1 MCIIDSLGMPTST
14 IWVME
19 MKPSGWLCHWKIKHV
34 SLGTLCQTTY
44 TEQLTCPWAW
54 LEPRTNIWWRERHN
68 YKPTG
73 LPRRRVQTVSNISMC
88 IHKVFTT
95 VASTLHLPANDNEA
109 QQSKI
114 NDAPFGDTFASES
127 INLANSTNNPAGIHV
142 CMKAKRYQNSVHI
155 GSTQELHLIF
165 T

>member
-1 MCIIDSLGMPTST
+1 MVKGKTRL
-14 IWVME
+14 
-19 MKPSGWLCHWKIKHV
+19 
-34 SLGTLCQTTY
+34 QTHY
-44 TEQLTCPWAW
+44 AQP
-54 LEPRTNIWWRERHN
+54 
-68 YKPTG
+68 G
-73 LPRRRVQTVSNISMC
+73 LPRHRVQTVSNISMC